1 MDYMINGM
9 LVEVNDK
16 EQQAEDQAQK
26 ERMKTYA
33 EKLTG
38 QKSE

>member
-16 EQQAEDQAQK
+16 EQWVKDQTQADLLKAYVE
-26 ERMKTYA
+26 
-33 EKLTG
+33 
-38 QKSE
+38 